1 MSGNKDDKK
10 INQTLFGVN
19 LLLIIMLVVGMIVY
33 FNIRQQRKS
42 EFEQFRPT
50 DQSVAEQ
57 KQSDTQT
64 PQVVSTDKLGKELP
78 SRKANRSGES
88 NASAS
93 GSATNADGIHA
104 AAKDSKEEIK
114 MTMAEDIKDI
124 MDQDSNDDQNVI
136 DEMSIDYDNGSDLL
150 SGTDRARLILLETKD
165 MKLVDQ
171 LVGQDEQDKKNKS
184 ASRSKKSALEQ
195 AAENSSGRRPNY
207 GKVRKGLI
215 GVAEALVRLNS
226 RIVEVEP
233 LKEDDEEAVTSLEY
247 GP

>member
-19 LLLIIMLVVGMIVY
+19 LLLIIVLVVGMIVY
-33 FNIRQQRKS
+33 FNIRHKRKAD
-42 EFEQFRPT
+42 FEQLKAAQQPIA
-50 DQSVAEQ
+50 QQEQ
-57 KQSDTQT
+57 PDTQT
-64 PQVVSTDKLGKELP
+64 PQIVTTDKPDTQLP
-78 SRKANRSGES
+78 SRVDK
-88 NASAS
+88 
-93 GSATNADGIHA
+93 TNATTDQAKTPEIQA
-104 AAKDSKEEIK
+104 AANDSKDEIK

-124 MDQDSNDDQNVI
+124 IDQDNNDQNVI
-136 DEMSIDYDNGSDLL
+136 DGMSIDYNNGSDLL

-171 LVGQDEQDKKNKS
+171 LVAQEGPEQANSDKE
-184 ASRSKKSALEQ
+184 KSALDK
-195 AAENSSGRRPNY
+195 AAAKSTGRRPNY

-233 LKEDDEEAVTSLEY
+233 LKEDDPKRPL
-247 GP
+247 P